1 MPLKAYRIW
10 KAKPP
15 QQAAGAL
22 LRSKV
27 RYGKDCDMH
36 KTQKELAAIKKLKE
50 ELKYDLWH
58 LEFLEKGGVI
68 GQNCDLYTE
77 KLDVFKEVVEYYKND
92 NVDFWKAQVNW
103 SVGDSHPQ
111 RRENQ
116 KAFLE
121 QVFYPYLD
129 SGQYV
134 CDLGAGN
141 GEWSFA
147 IADKVKYVDAFEY
160 SDHMVETAAKKA
172 KEQGIFQVSFR
183 QADAKMLEFDRQYDN
198 FMMMGLLTYIFEKPD
213 LEQVLGK
220 VYEAM
225 KPGARLVV
233 KDSVNLIEEDE
244 VFLYNYQRNYQA
256 VYRSCE
262 SYLQM
267 FEKAGFILEQAK
279 MLEVIEVAGIK
290 LGSLGALVAKK

>member
-1 MPLKAYRIW
+1 MLKTESELATLRNMIGELKA
-10 KAKPP
+10 
-15 QQAAGAL
+15 
-22 LRSKV
+22 
-27 RYGKDCDMH
+27 H
-36 KTQKELAAIKKLKE
+36 
-50 ELKYDLWH
+50 LWN

-68 GQNCDLYTE
+68 GKYCDLYTE
-77 KLDVFKEVVEYYKND
+77 RLDVFRQVVEHYKD
-92 NVDFWKAQVNW
+92 DGEDFWKAQDNW

-121 QVFYPYLD
+121 QMFYPYLD
-129 SGQYV
+129 CGQYV

-141 GEWSFA
+141 GEWSFE

-160 SDHMVETAAKKA
+160 SDNMVENAAKKA
-172 KEQGIFQVSFR
+172 KEQGISKVSFR
-183 QADAKMLEFDRQYDN
+183 QADAKTLAFDRQYDN

-213 LEQVLGK
+213 MEKILRN
-220 VYEAM
+220 VYGAM

-233 KDSVNLIEEDE
+233 KDSVNLMEEDE

-262 SYLQM
+262 GYLQI
-267 FEKAGFILEQAK
+267 FEKAGFILEHVK
-279 MLEVIEVAGIK
+279 LLETIEVSGMK
-290 LGSLGALVAKK
+290 LGSLGAVFVKR